1 MKKLFI
7 YYSRTGN
14 GDILAD
20 KLNEYNIDIRKIEP
34 KKNISNIFFFTMMQ
48 GGFKAL
54 VKYKDKL
61 KDYDKDISSYDEI
74 IIGSPI
80 WFDRISSPINGLL
93 KDIDLIDKKVSF
105 ILWSASGVANKATE
119 RLNKEYIN
127 SNIVIVKEPTKNKEE
142 LDKLN
147 TYQ

>member
-1 MKKLFI
+1 MKKVFI

-14 GDILAD
+14 GDIIAD

-54 VKYKDKL
+54 VKFKDKL

-80 WFDRISSPINGLL
+80 WFDRVSSPINRIL
-93 KDIDLIDKKVSF
+93 KDIDLKDKKVSF

-119 RLNKEYIN
+119 RLNKEFSN
-127 SNIVIVKEPTKNKEE
+127 SDITIVKEPNKNKDE

-147 TYQ
+147 IYE